1 MDYQSIVERAMR
13 SVVHDIL
20 NRVADDGLPGQHHL
34 YVTFDTRHPGV
45 GLTESLARQYPDEMT
60 IVLQHQFWG
69 LDVDEDAFE
78 VTLKFSGRNERLRI
92 PLEAVK
98 AFADPSVNFG
108 LRFHAAE
115 ESVPE
120 EEAERPDETSEE
132 AAIGAPEA
140 GEIVTLDAFRKKKT

>member
-13 SVVHDIL
+13 SVVRDIL

-45 GLTESLARQYPDEMT
+45 GLAKSLMRKYPDQMT

-78 VTLKFSGRNERLRI
+78 VTLKFSGKNERLRI
-92 PLEAVK
+92 PLEAVT
-98 AFADPSVNFG
+98 AFADPSVKFV
-108 LRFHAAE
+108 LHFHAVEESEQAE
-115 ESVPE
+115 EDERAGQAE
-120 EEAERPDETSEE
+120 EEDAGGS
-132 AAIGAPEA
+132 EA
-140 GEIVTLDAFRKKKT
+140 GQIVALDAFRKKKT

>member
-13 SVVHDIL
+13 GVVRDIL

-45 GLTESLARQYPDEMT
+45 SLAESLARKYPDEMT
-60 IVLQHQFWG
+60 VVLQHQFWG

-78 VTLKFSGRNERLRI
+78 VTLRFSGRNERLRV

-108 LRFHAAE
+108 LRFHTAE
-115 ESVPE
+115 ESALA
-120 EEAERPDETSEE
+120 EEAELRDETSEE
-132 AAIGAPEA
+132 DATGAPDA
-140 GEIVTLDAFRKKKT
+140 SQVVALDAFRKKKP